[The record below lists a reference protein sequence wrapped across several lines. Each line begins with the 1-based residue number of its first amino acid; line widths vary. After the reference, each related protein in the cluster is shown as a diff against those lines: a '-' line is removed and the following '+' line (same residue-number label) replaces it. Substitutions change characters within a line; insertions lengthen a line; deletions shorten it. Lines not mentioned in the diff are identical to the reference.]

1 MMLRLMPTA
10 SANLMQRI
18 LIFLQILK
26 MRFKR
31 PLWLGLLLLVDR
43 LLNLNFRRLLWFLFR
58 RLLLGW
64 LRVTDRAR

>member
-18 LIFLQILK
+18 LIFLQILE

-64 LRVTDRAR
+64 HRVTDRA

>member
-18 LIFLQILK
+18 LIFLQILE

-43 LLNLNFRRLLWFLFR
+43 LLNLDFRRLFWFLLR

-64 LRVTDRAR
+64 L